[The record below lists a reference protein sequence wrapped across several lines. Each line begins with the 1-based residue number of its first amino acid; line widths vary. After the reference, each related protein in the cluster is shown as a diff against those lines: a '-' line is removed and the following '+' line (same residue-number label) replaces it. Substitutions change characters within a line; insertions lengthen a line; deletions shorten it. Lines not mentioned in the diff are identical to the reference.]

1 LQNGKGRGGD
11 ISQLT
16 ASPVFHLP
24 PRPFD
29 GIFNHISFLTAA
41 RN

>member
-16 ASPVFHLP
+16 ASPVFHWAT
-24 PRPFD
+24 RPV
-29 GIFNHISFLTAA
+29 HLHL
-41 RN
+41 